1 MDREA
6 ISVAFQPAWESW
18 HRCIARTISAANE
31 PVKEQL
37 TPLVV
42 GCWLRAPCM
51 GSFNSKEAEVSAR
64 QKKLNNDL
72 DQIKA
77 WIEALVYVTRAT
89 LTVLMKRLRALDV
102 GRAKQA
108 DAETTPASY
117 PPSRVHKKCRFD

>member
-1 MDREA
+1 
-6 ISVAFQPAWESW
+6 
-18 HRCIARTISAANE
+18 
-31 PVKEQL
+31 
-37 TPLVV
+37 
-42 GCWLRAPCM
+42 M